1 MDNPVVYIKDL
12 VKTYKSGDSVIEV
25 LRGID
30 MQLLPGEFVALVGQS
45 GSGKSTLLNIIGALD
60 RPTSG
65 ELLVD
70 GVESARANDEA
81 LAELRNKHIGFIF
94 QFHYLLDEF
103 TCLENALLPL
113 YLQYGATIAE
123 EERTRIIGLLKE
135 VGLGHRLH
143 SKPSKMS
150 GGEQQ
155 RTAVIRSLANRPKL
169 VLADEPTGNL
179 DSDSGRQVF
188 ELMRTMNRELGTAFL
203 LVTHDDRLAHQ
214 ADRTLRIA
222 DGKLTEE

>member
-1 MDNPVVYIKDL
+1 MDKPVVFIKNL
-12 VKTYKSGDSVIEV
+12 LKSYQSGDSVIEV

-30 MQLLPGEFVALVGQS
+30 MQLFPGEFVALVGQS

-60 RPTSG
+60 RPTAG
-65 ELLVD
+65 ELRVN
-70 GVESARANDEA
+70 GVETALADDEV
-81 LAELRNKHIGFIF
+81 LAELRNKDIGFIF

-113 YLQYGATIAE
+113 YLQHGATVAE
-123 EERTRIIGLLKE
+123 AEQKRIIELLTE

-222 DGKLTEE
+222 DGKLSEE

>member
-1 MDNPVVYIKDL
+1 MDNPVLYTKGL
-12 VKTYKSGDSVIEV
+12 LKKYKSGDSEIEV

-30 MQLLPGEFVALVGQS
+30 MQLFPGEFVALVGQS

-60 RPTSG
+60 RPTAG
-65 ELLVD
+65 ELLVN
-70 GVESARANDEA
+70 GVDTATADDET
-81 LAELRNKHIGFIF
+81 LAELRNKDIGFIF

-113 YLQYGATIAE
+113 FLQHGANIAE
-123 EERTRIIGLLKE
+123 TERQRIVELLKE
-135 VGLGHRLH
+135 VGLGHRLN

-179 DSDSGRQVF
+179 DSDSGQQVF

-203 LVTHDDRLAHQ
+203 LVTHDNRLAQQ
-214 ADRTLRIA
+214 ADRTLRIV
-222 DGKLTEE
+222 DGKLKEE